1 MMVAFRPTHLTALVV
16 VCCAVL
22 VPVRT
27 ASTSLAKREAPLPPS
42 GSYLPPSGGAGGY
55 PAAQTPSSSYG
66 APTSGAGSWG
76 GNGGNGGRGHSN
88 GGGSSFGGSAPSAPS
103 QSYGAPSFGGQSSGA
118 GQQLERLPTPQMLNH
133 CQHTDNGYATRT
145 RTGNGYCKTRAL
157 FKINYNVYPPVFY
170 YGRRAFHHCKTPRPT
185 GLLGP
190 FDG

>member
-1 MMVAFRPTHLTALVV
+1 VASAPAPHRPSRPADTAPAVRRRFPPRCPSRTRPTEVTTTRRAE
-16 VCCAVL
+16 
-22 VPVRT
+22 
-27 ASTSLAKREAPLPPS
+27 AK
-42 GSYLPPSGGAGGY
+42 
-55 PAAQTPSSSYG
+55 
-66 APTSGAGSWG
+66 
-76 GNGGNGGRGHSN
+76 
-88 GGGSSFGGSAPSAPS
+88 
-103 QSYGAPSFGGQSSGA
+103 A

-170 YGRRAFHHCKTPRPT
+170 YGRRTFHHCKTPRPT